1 MGEFLAVAGFIVGL
15 FVVIDFFVLV
25 SHASA
30 IRRGMVA
37 LEQQAAEQT
46 RYLAAIS
53 VNMAKQFQAASH
65 AEADGQK
72 S

>member
-30 IRRGMVA
+30 IRRVMVA

-53 VNMAKQFQAASH
+53 VNVAKQAQTSPRAV
-65 AEADGQK
+65 ADGQK